1 MKKFWFILILLLP
14 PGLIVLWA
22 FLPDS
27 GIFGKEFTRSTWWY
41 LVILYIMFGVMF
53 LTGLLLSFLPQLSSR
68 NKKRIL
74 KIGRPA
80 KGIVKEIGES
90 SIGTV
95 KINGQPFVSLKVEV
109 DDGMRTPYIVNLETV
124 IPRLS
129 LPAFQ
134 PGMEIPLKVD
144 PEDNENVAID
154 RDKLSNT
161 KNIQEGE

>member
-1 MKKFWFILILLLP
+1 MKKFWFILILFLP

-27 GIFGKEFTRSTWWY
+27 GIFGKEFSRSRWWY

-68 NKKRIL
+68 KKKRIL
-74 KIGRPA
+74 KSGRPA
-80 KGIVKEIGES
+80 KRIVKEIGDS
-90 SIGTV
+90 SIGKV
-95 KINGQPFVSLKVEV
+95 KINEQPFVSLKVEV
-109 DDGMRTPYIVNLETV
+109 DDGVRTPYIVNLETV

-134 PGMEIPLKVD
+134 AGKEISLKVVTK
-144 PEDNENVAID
+144 DNENVAID
-154 RDKLSNT
+154 WNKLSNT